1 VTAASDPTAT
11 AGPGGER
18 PPGAEP
24 DAAEVARRRRMR
36 LLLGAPVAIFL
47 ALAALFLARLNVGGD
62 PSAIPSVLVG
72 RPAPATTLPPLE
84 GLVRDGVA
92 VPGLAPADFAGRAT
106 LVNVFASWCG
116 PCRIEHPL
124 LMRLAEDP
132 ELSIV
137 GINNKDQPENAR
149 RFLGALGNPYA
160 AVGADANGR
169 ASIEWGVYGVPE
181 TFVVGPDGTIL
192 YKHIGPISEAALA
205 GPFGAAIT
213 AAKQAAAARPP
224 G

>member
-1 VTAASDPTAT
+1 MTAAADPQTGSDPQTEALE
-11 AGPGGER
+11 A
-18 PPGAEP
+18 
-24 DAAEVARRRRMR
+24 ARRRRMR
-36 LLLGAPVAIFL
+36 LILAAPVAIFL
-47 ALAALFLARLNVGGD
+47 GLAALFLFRLNVGGD

-72 RPAPATTLPPLE
+72 RPVPETALPPLE
-84 GLVRDGVA
+84 GLLRNGA
-92 VPGLAPADFAGRAT
+92 PVPGLTPADLRGRPL

-132 ELSIV
+132 DLAIV

-149 RFLGALGNPYA
+149 RFLGALGNPYE
-160 AVGADANGR
+160 AVGVDANGR

-192 YKHIGPISEAALA
+192 YKHIGPIGEASLA
-205 GPFGAAIT
+205 GPFGAAIA
-213 AAKQAAAARPP
+213 AAKRAAAGAPP

>member
-1 VTAASDPTAT
+1 MTAAADPQTGSDPQTEALE
-11 AGPGGER
+11 A
-18 PPGAEP
+18 
-24 DAAEVARRRRMR
+24 ARRRRMR
-36 LLLGAPVAIFL
+36 LILAAPVAIFL
-47 ALAALFLARLNVGGD
+47 GLAALFLFRLNVGGD

-72 RPAPATTLPPLE
+72 RPVPETALPPLE
-84 GLVRDGVA
+84 GLLRNGA
-92 VPGLAPADFAGRAT
+92 PVPGLTPADLRGRPL

-132 ELSIV
+132 DLAIV

-149 RFLGALGNPYA
+149 RFLGALGNPYE
-160 AVGADANGR
+160 AVGVDANGR

-192 YKHIGPISEAALA
+192 YKHIGPISEASLA
-205 GPFGAAIT
+205 GPFGAAIA
-213 AAKQAAAARPP
+213 AAKRAAAGAPQ

>member
-1 VTAASDPTAT
+1 MTTALDPMTS
-11 AGPGGER
+11 PGGER
-18 PPGAEP
+18 PPEIDPAE
-24 DAAEVARRRRMR
+24 AARQRRLR
-36 LLLGAPVAIFL
+36 LLLGTPVAIFL
-47 ALAALFLARLNVGGD
+47 ALAGLFLFRLNVGGD
-62 PSAIPSVLVG
+62 ISAVPSVLVG
-72 RPAPATTLPPLE
+72 RQVPATALPPLE

-92 VPGLAPADFAGRAT
+92 VPGLTPADLRGRPL

-132 ELSIV
+132 ELAIV

-149 RFLGALGNPYA
+149 RFLGALGNPYE
-160 AVGADANGR
+160 AVGVDANGR

-205 GPFGAAIT
+205 GSFGAAIA
-213 AAKQAAAARPP
+213 AAKQAAARPP
-224 G
+224 S

>member
-1 VTAASDPTAT
+1 MTAVDPVVVD
-11 AGPGGER
+11 P
-18 PPGAEP
+18 AE
-24 DAAEVARRRRMR
+24 AARRRRMR

-47 ALAALFLARLNVGGD
+47 ALAALFLFRLNVGGD

-72 RPAPATTLPPLE
+72 RPAPETALPPLE
-84 GLVRDGVA
+84 GLTRAGAA
-92 VPGLAPADFAGRAT
+92 VPGLTPADLRGRAT

-160 AVGADANGR
+160 AVGVDPNGR

-181 TFVVGPDGTIL
+181 TFVLGPDGTIL
-192 YKHIGPISEAALA
+192 HKHIGPIGDAALA
-205 GPFGAAIT
+205 GPLGAAIN
-213 AAKQAAAARPP
+213 AAKQAAAAARPP

>member
-1 VTAASDPTAT
+1 MTAPSALDRPA
-11 AGPGGER
+11 AGGE
-18 PPGAEP
+18 PAV
-24 DAAEVARRRRMR
+24 DAAEATRRRRLR
-36 LLLGAPVAIFL
+36 LILLVPVILFVGL
-47 ALAALFLARLNVGGD
+47 ALLFLARLNVGGD
-62 PSAIPSVLVG
+62 PSQIPSVLIG

-92 VPGLAPADFAGRAT
+92 VPGISPADFAGRVT

-124 LMRLAEDP
+124 LMKLAGDP
-132 ELSIV
+132 ALAIV

-149 RFLGALGNPYA
+149 RFLGALGNPYR

-181 TFVVGPDGTIL
+181 TFVVGPDGTIR

-205 GPFGAAIT
+205 GPLGAAIT
-213 AAKQAAAARPP
+213 AAKQAASGATPP
-224 G
+224 AN

>member
-1 VTAASDPTAT
+1 MTPALDPMTS
-11 AGPGGER
+11 PGGER
-18 PPGAEP
+18 PPEIDPAE
-24 DAAEVARRRRMR
+24 AARQRRLR
-36 LLLGAPVAIFL
+36 LLLGTPVAIFL
-47 ALAALFLARLNVGGD
+47 ALAGLFLFRLNVGGD
-62 PSAIPSVLVG
+62 ISAVPSVLVG
-72 RPAPATTLPPLE
+72 RQVPATALPPLE

-92 VPGLAPADFAGRAT
+92 VPGLTPADLRGRPL

-132 ELSIV
+132 ELAIV

-149 RFLGALGNPYA
+149 RFLGALGNPYE
-160 AVGADANGR
+160 AVGVDANGR

-205 GPFGAAIT
+205 GPFGAAIA
-213 AAKQAAAARPP
+213 AAKQATARPP
-224 G
+224 S

>member
-1 VTAASDPTAT
+1 MTAAADPA
-11 AGPGGER
+11 AGPGGSR
-18 PPGAEP
+18 PPEP
-24 DAAEVARRRRMR
+24 ALDAAEATRRRRMR

-47 ALAALFLARLNVGGD
+47 ALAMLFLLRLNVGGD

-72 RPAPATTLPPLE
+72 RPAPATTLAPLE

-92 VPGLAPADFAGRAT
+92 VPGLTPADFSGRVT

-132 ELSIV
+132 ELAIV

-160 AVGADANGR
+160 AVGVDPNGR

-192 YKHIGPISEAALA
+192 HKHIGPISDAALA

-213 AAKQAAAARPP
+213 AAKQQAAARPP
-224 G
+224 S